1 MQGEGFVPEVEQPE
15 MKHPF
20 GKNRTS
26 PVRGLERWEMSLSRA
41 DLLTRACCS
50 RKCPISVGLG
60 AGSRC
65 PFQTTV

>member
-1 MQGEGFVPEVEQPE
+1 MN
-15 MKHPF
+15 PF
-20 GKNRTS
+20 RRNGAS
-26 PVRGLERWEMSLSRA
+26 GVGGLERWEEASLSRA

-50 RKCPISVGLG
+50 RKCPIAVGLG

>member
-1 MQGEGFVPEVEQPE
+1 MGLVPEVE
-15 MKHPF
+15 HPGMNPF
-20 GKNRTS
+20 RRNGVS
-26 PVRGLERWEMSLSRA
+26 GVGGLERWEEASLSRA

-50 RKCPISVGLG
+50 RKCPIAVGLS